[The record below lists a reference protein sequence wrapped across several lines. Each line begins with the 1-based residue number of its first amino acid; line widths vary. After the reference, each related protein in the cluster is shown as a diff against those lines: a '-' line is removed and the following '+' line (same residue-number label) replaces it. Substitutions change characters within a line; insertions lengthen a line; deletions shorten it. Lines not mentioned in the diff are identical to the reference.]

1 MKQLIQRIL
10 GAAALVAGALAAPAA
25 FAGDVG
31 VSISVGQPGFYGRI
45 DVGNVRPD
53 VIYAQPM
60 MIERVYEPAPPLY
73 LRVPPD
79 HYRYWARHC
88 GYYRACGRPVYF
100 VREDWYSRTY
110 APAYYGRPHV
120 HPMPV
125 YAPPPPPRWDP
136 PRRDHWDGRWDGR
149 RDWHDDRRGGWD
161 GRRWDDRRD
170 DHRGGGH
177 DGHRGGWERGD
188 RGDRGDR
195 GGDRGDRGGDRGH
208 GHGHRGN

>member
-10 GAAALVAGALAAPAA
+10 GAVALTAGVLVAPAA

-60 MIERVYEPAPPLY
+60 MIERVYAPAPPLY

-79 HYRYWARHC
+79 HSRYWARHC
-88 GYYRACGRPVYF
+88 AYYGACGRPVYF
-100 VREDWYSRTY
+100 VREDWYARHY
-110 APAYYGRPHV
+110 APAYYGRPR
-120 HPMPV
+120 PLPV
-125 YAPPPPPRWDP
+125 YAPPPPPRWEP

-149 RDWHDDRRGGWD
+149 RDWHDHRDDRRGWE
-161 GRRWDDRRD
+161 GRRWEERRD
-170 DHRGGGH
+170 DHRG
-177 DGHRGGWERGD
+177 DHRGGDDRRGWD

-195 GGDRGDRGGDRGH
+195 GGDRGDRGPGRGH
-208 GHGHRGN
+208 GHRD

>member
-1 MKQLIQRIL
+1 MKHLIQRIL
-10 GAAALVAGALAAPAA
+10 GAVALTAGEMAAPAA

-60 MIERVYEPAPPLY
+60 VIERVYEPAPPLY

-79 HYRYWARHC
+79 HYRYWSRHC

-100 VREDWYSRTY
+100 VREDWYARRY
-110 APAYYGRPHV
+110 APVYYGRPSYYDRPAYYERPYV
-120 HPMPV
+120 RPVPV
-125 YAPPPPPRWDP
+125 YAPPPARWEP

-149 RDWHDDRRGGWD
+149 RDWHDRDERRSWE
-161 GRRWDDRRD
+161 GRRWEERRD
-170 DHRGGGH
+170 DHRG
-177 DGHRGGWERGD
+177 DRGGWD
-188 RGDRGDR
+188 R
-195 GGDRGDRGGDRGH
+195 GDRGH
-208 GHGHRGN
+208 GHGHGHRRD

>member
-10 GAAALVAGALAAPAA
+10 GAAALTVGALAAPAA

-53 VIYAQPM
+53 VVYAQPM
-60 MIERVYEPAPPLY
+60 VIERVYAPAPPLY
-73 LRVPPD
+73 LRVPPA
-79 HYRYWARHC
+79 HYHAWGRHC

-110 APAYYGRPHV
+110 APVYYGRPHV

-136 PRRDHWDGRWDGR
+136 PRRDHWDGR
-149 RDWHDDRRGGWD
+149 RDWHDHRDDRRGWE
-161 GRRWDDRRD
+161 GRRWDERRD
-170 DHRGGGH
+170 DHRGG
-177 DGHRGGWERGD
+177 DRGGWDRGGD
-188 RGDRGDR
+188 R
-195 GGDRGDRGGDRGH
+195 GDRGDRGGDRGH
-208 GHGHRGN
+208 GHGHHRD